1 MRPEGRRWCG
11 GKTAKFFCAVPRSWS
26 AGENSLARAKVIKPP
41 ALRQGD
47 KIGLIAPASSFNHEA
62 FLRGCDR
69 LRQMGYQPVY
79 AENIF
84 DRDIY
89 FAGTAERR
97 TQELLSYWGRDDI
110 AAMICVRGGY
120 GSNYLLEKLD
130 FSLFAARPKILL
142 GCSDIT
148 SLLTAIHDRTG
159 LVGFHGPMVAK
170 DIADGTFDLS
180 SWTSALQGAT
190 KWTVPATSVEVLQS
204 GKASGRLYG
213 GCLSM
218 LVASLGTPSEIQTE
232 GSILFIEDIAEKPY
246 RIDRM
251 LMQLRLA
258 GKLDGVRGFVFGEM
272 LDCAPPAGETYTLQQ
287 VIMRVLAPYKVP
299 IVCGLKSGHVSSG
312 NITLPIGVQAELEA
326 ESPGVQLRIS
336 DLATA
341 IHLYF
346 LLIPFTAS
354 HRPYLG
360 SAEPATSIETH
371 FEDTSRHKPMGSF
384 SDNGLSLLFG

>member
-1 MRPEGRRWCG
+1 MPS
-11 GKTAKFFCAVPRSWS
+11 AKIIR
-26 AGENSLARAKVIKPP
+26 PP

-47 KIGLIAPASSFNHEA
+47 KIGLIAPASSFNREA

-69 LRQMGYQPVY
+69 LRQMGYEPVY

-97 TQELLSYWGRDDI
+97 TQELLDYWRRDDI

-130 FSLFAARPKILL
+130 FSLFAAHPKVLL

-180 SWTSALQGAT
+180 SWKNALQGET
-190 KWTVPATSVEVLQS
+190 NWTVPTTGVEVLRT

-218 LVASLGTPSEIQTE
+218 LVASLGTPHEIKTE
-232 GSILFIEDIAEKPY
+232 GCILFIEDVGEKPF

-251 LMQLRLA
+251 LIQLRLA
-258 GKLDGVRGFVFGEM
+258 GKLDGVCGFVFGEM
-272 LDCAPPAGETYTLQQ
+272 LDCAPPIGESYTLQQ
-287 VIMRVLAPYKVP
+287 VIMRVLAPYNVP
-299 IVCGLKSGHVSSG
+299 IVFGLKSGHVSSG

-326 ESPGVQLRIS
+326 QNGNVGLRI
-336 DLATA
+336 LE
-341 IHLYF
+341 
-346 LLIPFTAS
+346 AS
-354 HRPYLG
+354 TVTTG
-360 SAEPATSIETH
+360 T
-371 FEDTSRHKPMGSF
+371 
-384 SDNGLSLLFG
+384 

>member
-1 MRPEGRRWCG
+1 MADAKLTRP
-11 GKTAKFFCAVPRSWS
+11 AKIIRPA
-26 AGENSLARAKVIKPP
+26 

-47 KIGLIAPASSFNHEA
+47 KIGIIAPASSFNREA

-69 LRQMGYQPVY
+69 LRQMGYEPVY
-79 AENIF
+79 AQNIF

-97 TQELLSYWGRDDI
+97 TQELLDYWRRDDI
-110 AAMICVRGGY
+110 AALICVRGGY

-130 FSLFAARPKILL
+130 FSLFASRPKILL

-170 DIADGTFDLS
+170 DIADGTFDEA
-180 SWTSALQGAT
+180 SWKNALQGAAN
-190 KWTVPATSVEVLQS
+190 WTIPTAGVEMLRA

-218 LVASLGTPSEIQTE
+218 LVASLGTPFEIQTE
-232 GSILFIEDIAEKPY
+232 GSILFIEDVAEKPY

-251 LMQLRLA
+251 LVQLRLA

-272 LDCAPPAGETYTLQQ
+272 LDCAPPKGESYTLQQ

-299 IVCGLKSGHVSSG
+299 IVYGLKSGHVTGG
-312 NITLPIGVQAELEA
+312 NITLPIGVQAELRAEA
-326 ESPGVQLRIS
+326 PDASLRI
-336 DLATA
+336 LEAAT
-341 IHLYF
+341 
-346 LLIPFTAS
+346 
-354 HRPYLG
+354 G
-360 SAEPATSIETH
+360 
-371 FEDTSRHKPMGSF
+371 
-384 SDNGLSLLFG
+384 